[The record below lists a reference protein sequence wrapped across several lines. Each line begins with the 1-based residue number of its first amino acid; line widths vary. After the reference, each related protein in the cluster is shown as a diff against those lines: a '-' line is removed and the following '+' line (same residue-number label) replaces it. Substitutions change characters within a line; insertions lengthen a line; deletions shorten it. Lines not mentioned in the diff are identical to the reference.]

1 MGFIN
6 LGTRVGNGSSLNPYV
21 INYSDIRTVNCD
33 DIILVAA
40 TKTTLG
46 NGREQLVISITYKFS
61 QESTFLLVQKITY
74 TAAGTRPDLEL
85 TASQYQVLFTQAI
98 SSVSNTSTT
107 INAPQVNE
115 FNASATAPQT
125 LIPID
130 GSRSLTKSATVS

>member
-6 LGTRVGNGSSLNPYV
+6 LGTRVGDGSAQTPYV

-33 DIILVAA
+33 DIMLVAA

-74 TAAGTRPDLEL
+74 TASSTRPDLEL
-85 TASQYQVLFTQAI
+85 TASQYQALFTQAI
-98 SSVSNTSTT
+98 SSVSNTLTT
-107 INAPQVNE
+107 INAPEVNE
-115 FNASATAPQT
+115 FNPGTT
-125 LIPID
+125 KLIPVD
-130 GSRSLTKSATVS
+130 GSRSFTKSATVS